1 MMAHIELPDI
11 AEPPIT
17 PGPCS
22 AQTAPITINTPATIS
37 MTIFIRNFFRPG
49 TYDVATIANRPSAIN

>member
-1 MMAHIELPDI
+1 
-11 AEPPIT
+11 
-17 PGPCS
+17 
-22 AQTAPITINTPATIS
+22 